1 MVINNKKNILKVAQK
16 KKKEKTIICNEPH
29 EITIRRSA
37 SFKDA
42 SSHEKFP

>member
-1 MVINNKKNILKVAQK
+1 MVINNKKYLKGRPE